1 MARTKFWHTGLQ
13 IPWLYKAHNL
23 HVAIVRIAVQDF
35 LRVDKGRAIVIFARD
50 LECDASV
57 GGGYVKVKTMGVSGA
72 SGSARANGGYMF
84 RSVTCY

>member
-35 LRVDKGRAIVIFARD
+35 LRVD
-50 LECDASV
+50 L
-57 GGGYVKVKTMGVSGA
+57 
-72 SGSARANGGYMF
+72 
-84 RSVTCY
+84 